1 MSASNPIAERIAMTS
16 QRVLT
21 TGADIASLLTEDLQG
36 YPDRELQRRF
46 LADPEGAEAISDEA
60 LTALRKAA
68 RDLGARV
75 SAAITKQLAAPEPWL
90 SLAEGSQD
98 IADSKDLRDVPAVW
112 SLVAAFDAE
121 VTGLAAT
128 VGLEDDDR
136 QPMGYAPPRRFIGR
150 RYLPSLVESYLR
162 TSRELRELLIVSEE
176 KQVEQRKRSLA
187 ERWASAATDE

>member
-1 MSASNPIAERIAMTS
+1 MSASNHLDDRIEATR

-21 TGADIASLLTEDLQG
+21 AGADIAALLTADLFD

-46 LADPEGAEAISDEA
+46 LADPARAETISDAA
-60 LTALRKAA
+60 LAALRRAA
-68 RDLGARV
+68 KELGDRV
-75 SAAITKQLAAPEPWL
+75 ATAITKQLAAPEPWL
-90 SLAEGSQD
+90 TLAEGGGE
-98 IADSKDLRDVPAVW
+98 IADSKDLRDVPEVW

-136 QPMGYAPPRRFIGR
+136 TPPGYAPPRRFIGR

-162 TSRELRELLIVSEE
+162 ASRDLHELLVASEE
-176 KQVEQRKRSLA
+176 KHVEQRKRSLA
-187 ERWASAATDE
+187 DRWASAASDS